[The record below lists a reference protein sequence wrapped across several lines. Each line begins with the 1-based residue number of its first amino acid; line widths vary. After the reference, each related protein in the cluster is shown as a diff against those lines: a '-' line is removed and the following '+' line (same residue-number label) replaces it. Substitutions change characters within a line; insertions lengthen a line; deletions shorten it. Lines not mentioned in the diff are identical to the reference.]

1 MNGKGQPPSLVI
13 CISAFGP
20 KQTCR
25 KLAWMSASEGSEDIA
40 KSVSVL
46 DL

>member
-1 MNGKGQPPSLVI
+1 MNAKSP
-13 CISAFGP
+13 CGP

-25 KLAWMSASEGSEDIA
+25 KLARMSASEGSADIA